1 MVWGESDSMPPQV
14 SSERRIRTK
23 ILEFIAIPKTM
34 KVKVEILPNKR
45 SKQETNYWT
54 DHHKK
59 NCDKDSGV
67 HRNCPKTMKV
77 KVKVKILP
85 KKMGTRNKS
94 QHRTDHHKKNYKTNS
109 GLYCRSV
116 SRNYLQSESNWDC
129 SLYST
134 TFVVEQTSFFLQ
146 LLVCFLWFI
155 FLNTKLCYK
164 NAAIE
169 DWKPC
174 YLPGCGQ

>member
-1 MVWGESDSMPPQV
+1 MPRQV
-14 SSERRIRTK
+14 SSKRRIRTK

-34 KVKVEILPNKR
+34 KVKGEILPNKR

-54 DHHKK
+54 DHRMK
-59 NCDKDSGV
+59 NYDKDSGV
-67 HRNCPKTMKV
+67 HRNYPKTMKV

-116 SRNYLQSESNWDC
+116 SRNYLQSESN
-129 SLYST
+129 
-134 TFVVEQTSFFLQ
+134 
-146 LLVCFLWFI
+146 
-155 FLNTKLCYK
+155 
-164 NAAIE
+164 
-169 DWKPC
+169 
-174 YLPGCGQ
+174 

>member
-1 MVWGESDSMPPQV
+1 MPPQV
-14 SSERRIRTK
+14 SSKRRIRTK

-45 SKQETNYWT
+45 SKQETN
-54 DHHKK
+54 HHKK
-59 NCDKDSGV
+59 NSDKDSGV
-67 HRNCPKTMKV
+67 HRNYPKTMKV

-116 SRNYLQSESNWDC
+116 SRNYLQSESN
-129 SLYST
+129 
-134 TFVVEQTSFFLQ
+134 
-146 LLVCFLWFI
+146 
-155 FLNTKLCYK
+155 
-164 NAAIE
+164 
-169 DWKPC
+169 
-174 YLPGCGQ
+174 